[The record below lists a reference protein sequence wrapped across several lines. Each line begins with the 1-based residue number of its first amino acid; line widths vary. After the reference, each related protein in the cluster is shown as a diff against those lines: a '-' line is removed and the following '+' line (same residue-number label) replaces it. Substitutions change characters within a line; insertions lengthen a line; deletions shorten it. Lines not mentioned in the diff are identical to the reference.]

1 LFAENS
7 ISLDTLSDIFYVGI
21 KSIRSPKSSWASL
34 LPWNWRDQH
43 GFQSQ
48 WLLNKNFFGLFSPP
62 KNSDWCARFGD
73 SPAPCPH
80 IVLAANAKPYL
91 WWTTNPQLF
100 GPGSEQL
107 DHSGYNYPYPP

>member
-1 LFAENS
+1 MS
-7 ISLDTLSDIFYVGI
+7 SLPPTIRPLLASDHAATAHLLH
-21 KSIRSPKSSWASL
+21 RSLVDWY
-34 LPWNWRDQH
+34 
-43 GFQSQ
+43 QSR
-48 WLLNKNFFGLFSPP
+48 LNQG
-62 KNSDWCARFGD
+62 ARFGD

-80 IVLAANAKPYL
+80 IVLAANAKPHL